1 MSKIRTAADV
11 RTAANRLG
19 SPYFSPD
26 TMRFFNSRLLNVFRA
41 LNDDGT
47 RGLFVTSERFDHTTP
62 REYRVRLYRF
72 ADAGTY
78 SFDVDTLGT
87 FATRSQAETFV
98 RNYTDTDTD
107 TDTDA

>member
-1 MSKIRTAADV
+1 MIRTAADV
-11 RTAANRLG
+11 RRAADRLG
-19 SPYFSPD
+19 SHYFSPD

-41 LNDDGT
+41 LDDDGT

-72 ADAGTY
+72 TPDA
-78 SFDVDTLGT
+78 FEVDTVGT

-98 RNYTDTDTD
+98 RNYTDTP
-107 TDTDA
+107 AV